1 MNVFTWLKGL
11 VSKDVLIELTEA
23 KITIKSFGDKTCIE
37 YEPVLALVDEPTQTR
52 IKAIGRE
59 AMGLQGEGV
68 RLVNPFSHPRMF
80 VASFELAEKLL
91 QYGISQL
98 HTSGFRATPRVIVH
112 QLEKTEGGLTDIED
126 RVLRELAMGAGARE
140 VVIYLGPRLNTDLDT
155 FDEIKRRV
163 ETQRAYK
170 KLI

>member
-23 KITIKSFGDKTCIE
+23 KIAIKVFGERTCIE

-59 AMGLQGEGV
+59 AMGLLGDGV

-98 HTSGFRATPRVIVH
+98 HTSGFRAAPRVIVH

-140 VVIYLGPRLNTDLDT
+140 VVIYLGPRLNTDLDA

-163 ETQRAYK
+163 ETQRACK

>member
-1 MNVFTWLKGL
+1 MFNWLKGL
-11 VSKDVLIELTEA
+11 VSKDLLIELSET
-23 KITIKSFGDKTCIE
+23 KVVIKVFGERTCIE

-59 AMGLQGEGV
+59 AAVMSGEGV

-98 HTSGFRATPRVIVH
+98 HSSGFRAAPRVIVH

-126 RVLRELAMGAGARE
+126 RVLRELALGAGARE
-140 VVIYLGPRLNTDLDT
+140 VVIYLGPRINTT
-155 FDEIKRRV
+155 FEHYEAIKRA
-163 ETQRAYK
+163 QHK
-170 KLI
+170 K

>member
-1 MNVFTWLKGL
+1 MFTWLKGL
-11 VSKDVLIELTEA
+11 VSQDILIELTEA

-91 QYGISQL
+91 QYGISHL
-98 HTSGFRATPRVIVH
+98 HTSGFRAAPRVIVH

-126 RVLRELAMGAGARE
+126 RVLRELALGAGARE
-140 VVIYLGPRLNTDLDT
+140 VVIYLGPRINTQFEHYDD
-155 FDEIKRRV
+155 IKRA
-163 ETQRAYK
+163 QCKAK
-170 KLI
+170 KE